1 MRNEQEMLTLI
12 TQTAIEDPRI
22 RAAYLEGSRVN
33 PKVPADMFQDYDV
46 VYIVNETKSFRED
59 KTWIDRFG
67 ERLFMQLPEENVY
80 YPSDVDQSYGWL
92 IQFADGSRL
101 DLHVSLIASVQN
113 RMDLY
118 RVLVDKDGYFP
129 QTEQLS
135 DEIYWIQKPTEE
147 EFLCTCNE
155 FWWCLNNVA
164 KGLWRREIPYVQDQL
179 NQIIRPEL
187 IRMLSWKAGLATGF
201 ACSAGKSGKY
211 LYRFLPERDWN
222 ELLATYA
229 SARTEEIWKAVFVMC
244 GLFDRVAAEV
254 GAALHFSYNIEEAK
268 ASLGFLQHVRRLP
281 ATAAEIYRDSDC

>member
-1 MRNEQEMLTLI
+1 MVFCPPCPHRPTRTTGSSGRQ
-12 TQTAIEDPRI
+12 
-22 RAAYLEGSRVN
+22 RA
-33 PKVPADMFQDYDV
+33 
-46 VYIVNETKSFRED
+46 
-59 KTWIDRFG
+59 
-67 ERLFMQLPEENVY
+67 
-80 YPSDVDQSYGWL
+80 
-92 IQFADGSRL
+92 
-101 DLHVSLIASVQN
+101 
-113 RMDLY
+113 
-118 RVLVDKDGYFP
+118 
-129 QTEQLS
+129 
-135 DEIYWIQKPTEE
+135 
-147 EFLCTCNE
+147 EFLAVCNE

-254 GAALHFSYNIEEAK
+254 GAALHFPTTSKRPKPAWAFCSTSVDCPPRRRKSTGTAI
-268 ASLGFLQHVRRLP
+268 ASLFLRSKSSVLPSVFPSVARHNLCYPGLRESFPRASGFSQNRLFP
-281 ATAAEIYRDSDC
+281 CKGKAGAQKGMLFSSCEEGIPFSLLLFPFFVP